1 MYDMVSLFL
10 VEVGV
15 LLVEQFLVDD
25 ISHGLVLAAD
35 GRREVDGIAGKQRQ
49 VHEEVLPQLRLAK
62 QVAVQEVLVLVLAY
76 VAYQPGVQ
84 DFLVCTDDGPECSGL
99 GTSTCPP

>member
-1 MYDMVSLFL
+1 MVVDGYGVRVIVYDMVSLFF

-35 GRREVDGIAGKQRQ
+35 GR
-49 VHEEVLPQLRLAK
+49 
-62 QVAVQEVLVLVLAY
+62 
-76 VAYQPGVQ
+76 
-84 DFLVCTDDGPECSGL
+84 
-99 GTSTCPP
+99 